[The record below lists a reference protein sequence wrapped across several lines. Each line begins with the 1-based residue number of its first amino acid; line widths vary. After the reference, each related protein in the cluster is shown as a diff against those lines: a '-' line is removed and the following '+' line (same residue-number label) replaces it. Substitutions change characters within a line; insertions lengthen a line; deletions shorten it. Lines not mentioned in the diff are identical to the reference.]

1 MHVIQTF
8 PTFYTS
14 LSVGSYLRVL
24 TKLNLRKNEARH
36 IPLGIFNRR
45 RLVMEKFSSA
55 NIFVAR

>member
-36 IPLGIFNRR
+36 ISLGIFNRR

-55 NIFVAR
+55 NIFVAK